1 MTANAKEDVLEVL
14 LYLFENYMVEGAE
27 MRPDQDLLNAE
38 LVSAGFAEGEIVKAF
53 DWLDDLSTLCDDNPT
68 DLSSESNESNLGSNS
83 GSTFESSVELSQELR
98 PRRMLRGG
106 SDVSIRHLSKS
117 EANRLGRDGYGLI
130 TMLQSAGVL
139 DPDTRELVI
148 DRVMALESDDI
159 DVDHV
164 RWVVM
169 MVLSSRPTDDERVA
183 LWVEELV
190 MDGVNP
196 H

>member
-53 DWLDDLSTLCDDNPT
+53 DWLEDLSTLCDDSIP
-68 DLSSESNESNLGSNS
+68 LKHEGEK
-83 GSTFESSVELSQELR
+83 
-98 PRRMLRGG
+98 PREIVARGLLRGG
-106 SDVSIRHLSKS
+106 TSQSIRHLSKS
-117 EANRLGRDGYGLI
+117 EANRLGREGYGLI

-190 MDGVNP
+190 MDSVNP

>member
-1 MTANAKEDVLEVL
+1 
-14 LYLFENYMVEGAE
+14 
-27 MRPDQDLLNAE
+27 
-38 LVSAGFAEGEIVKAF
+38 
-53 DWLDDLSTLCDDNPT
+53 
-68 DLSSESNESNLGSNS
+68 
-83 GSTFESSVELSQELR
+83 
-98 PRRMLRGG
+98 
-106 SDVSIRHLSKS
+106 
-117 EANRLGRDGYGLI
+117 
-130 TMLQSAGVL
+130 MLQSAGVL

>member
-27 MRPDQDLLNAE
+27 NRPDQDLLNAE

-53 DWLDDLSTLCDDNPT
+53 DWLEDLSTLCDDN
-68 DLSSESNESNLGSNS
+68 DNS
-83 GSTFESSVELSQELR
+83 LPKGL
-98 PRRMLRGG
+98 LRGG
-106 SDVSIRHLSKS
+106 SADSIRHLSKA
-117 EANRLGRDGYGLI
+117 EANRLGPEGYGLI

-148 DRVMALESDDI
+148 DRVMALESDEI

-169 MVLSSRPTDDERVA
+169 MVLSSCPSEDERIA
-183 LWVEELV
+183 LWAEELV
-190 MDGVNP
+190 MDSVNP

>member
-27 MRPDQDLLNAE
+27 NRPDQDLLNAE

-53 DWLDDLSTLCDDNPT
+53 DWLDDLSTMCDDNENVRT
-68 DLSSESNESNLGSNS
+68 QATANRA
-83 GSTFESSVELSQELR
+83 V
-98 PRRMLRGG
+98 LRGG
-106 SDVSIRHLSKS
+106 SSESIRHLSKA
-117 EANRLGRDGYGLI
+117 EANRLGSDGYGLL

-148 DRVMALESDDI
+148 DRVMALESDEI

-169 MVLSSRPTDDERVA
+169 MVLSSCPVEDERVA
-183 LWVEELV
+183 LWAEELV
-190 MDGVNP
+190 MDSVNP